1 MVAHPGSE
9 RPRVGQIKSSAES
22 GNLKSKTKLQLPKC
36 WKELIY
42 TTPLDH

>member
-1 MVAHPGSE
+1 MVAGPGSE
-9 RPRVGQIKSSAES
+9 RPKAGQIKPSAES

-42 TTPLDH
+42 TAPLDH